1 MSKKRLFYD
10 NYGVEEYYLYDPQ
23 KNDLTGWL
31 RSESLLDVIDEMNG
45 WVSPRLGIRFEV
57 WPETLQ
63 LYRPDGQLFVDYL
76 EVQKRLNE
84 VQEQLD
90 NVQEQLGNVQ
100 EQLDEE
106 RQAKEVA
113 EERAKRLEQ
122 LLREA
127 GIDADSGT

>member
-1 MSKKRLFYD
+1 M
-10 NYGVEEYYLYDPQ
+10 
-23 KNDLTGWL
+23 
-31 RSESLLDVIDEMNG
+31 
-45 WVSPRLGIRFEV
+45 
-57 WPETLQ
+57 
-63 LYRPDGQLFVDYL
+63 YRPDGQLFVDYL

-100 EQLDEE
+100 EQLGNVQEKLDEE

-127 GIDADSGT
+127 GIDTDSGT

>member
-1 MSKKRLFYD
+1 
-10 NYGVEEYYLYDPQ
+10 
-23 KNDLTGWL
+23 
-31 RSESLLDVIDEMNG
+31 
-45 WVSPRLGIRFEV
+45 LGIRFEV
-57 WPETLQ
+57 LPETLQ
-63 LYRPDGQLFVDYL
+63 LYRPDGQLFADYL
-76 EVQKRLNE
+76 EVQKQLNE

-90 NVQEQLGNVQ
+90 DVQEQLGNVQEQLGNVQEQLGNVQ

-127 GIDADSGT
+127 GIDTDSGT